1 LNGPLIYL
9 KLRPVA
15 GGTKL
20 VAAFTLA
27 LAAAP
32 LTDASLRPEVDK
44 LLATVSA
51 ARQLPF
57 HGPLPAR
64 ALGLEETR
72 RATALAVGEG
82 MDSAATR
89 TEGEFLK
96 RLGLVGVSSAGH
108 GAGDLAA
115 EAYAFAAPPA
125 ARYDA
130 ATGTLLV
137 PSFLPLEAQRA
148 TLAHEIAHAITD
160 QRFGLRR
167 FLGLAPNRGPRLD
180 GDAARARLALVEGDA
195 VLTGLEVADPRENF
209 LGAHALGAL
218 VGQLRAATQDPS
230 QDPSRDPSKDDVPS
244 WFARLG
250 QFTHVDGLLFV
261 ARVRAHHP
269 WSAVDALWS
278 DPPASSE
285 QILHPEK
292 YDACEAPMAVDE
304 SALPALAGF
313 GRPIAG
319 DVLGE
324 LVLRTWLESVL
335 PPEIAA
341 RAAAGWGG
349 DRAGFY
355 APAPSGSGA
364 DGGAAVPLAPLAWL
378 TVWDD
383 AAEADDFARAARRVL
398 AQMSSARSEL
408 QNTAA
413 AATTASE
420 EGDVFS
426 TPGGG
431 FGLARKGDAVALL
444 FAAPEPVGPALAAML
459 EAAHPRASRRAA
471 PHPRRGAQT
480 GCPRRDRAA
489 GSG

>member
-1 LNGPLIYL
+1 M
-9 KLRPVA
+9 A

-27 LAAAP
+27 FAAAP

-44 LLATVSA
+44 LVAAVGA
-51 ARQLPF
+51 ARHLPF
-57 HGPLPAR
+57 HGTVPAR
-64 ALGLEETR
+64 ALGPDETR

-82 MDSAATR
+82 MESAATR
-89 TEGEFLK
+89 TEGEILK
-96 RLGLVGVSSAGH
+96 RLGLVGLIPVGR
-108 GAGDLAA
+108 GTGDLAA

-137 PSFLPLEAQRA
+137 PNFLPLGAQRA
-148 TLAHEIAHAITD
+148 TLAHEIAHAVAD
-160 QRFGLRR
+160 QHFGLRR
-167 FLGLAPNRGPRLD
+167 FLGIAPDRGPRLD
-180 GDAARARLALVEGDA
+180 GDATRARLALVEGDA
-195 VLTGLEVADPRENF
+195 VLTGLELGDPRENF

-218 VGQLRAATQDPS
+218 AVQLRAASQELLPGPS
-230 QDPSRDPSKDDVPS
+230 QDQSKEDAPS
-244 WFARLG
+244 WFAQLG

-261 ARVRAHHP
+261 ARVRAHRP

-292 YDACEAPMAVDE
+292 YDACEPTITVDE
-304 SALPALAGF
+304 SALPSLTGF
-313 GRPIAG
+313 GRPTAS

-324 LVLRTWLESVL
+324 LVVRTWLESAL

-349 DRAGFY
+349 DRAGLY
-355 APAPSGSGA
+355 APTTPAAPVPDA
-364 DGGAAVPLAPLAWL
+364 GAALPLAPLAWL

-383 AAEADDFARAARRVL
+383 AAEADDFARAARQVL
-398 AQMSSARSEL
+398 AKMSGAMSSASGEAEA
-408 QNTAA
+408 TAA
-413 AATTASE
+413 AATDDR
-420 EGDVFS
+420 DVFS
-426 TPGGG
+426 TPGGA
-431 FGLARKGDAVALL
+431 FALARKADAVALL
-444 FAAPEPVGPALAAML
+444 LAAPEPVAPALAAML
-459 EAAHPRASRRAA
+459 EAARPRASRRAT
-471 PHPRRGAQT
+471 PRPRRGAQP
-480 GCPRRDRAA
+480 GCPRRDRAG